1 MAARDVSLI
10 DRYGRWPLPGA
21 LTAIQP
27 ALDIGRF
34 RTAKGEAG
42 MRTHVNTLVI
52 TGDRPGGSATI
63 ASTVNTTYS

>member
-1 MAARDVSLI
+1 MAGTDVSVV

-34 RTAKGEAG
+34 RTARGEVG
-42 MRTHVNTLVI
+42 MCTQIKDPGHHR
-52 TGDRPGGSATI
+52 DRPGEPAAVAIRVSAQ
-63 ASTVNTTYS
+63 YS

>member
-1 MAARDVSLI
+1 M
-10 DRYGRWPLPGA
+10 DRYLRWPLPGA

-34 RTAKGEAG
+34 RAAKGESV
-42 MRTHVNTLVI
+42 MRTHVKILVI
-52 TGDRPGGSATI
+52 TGDRPGGSI